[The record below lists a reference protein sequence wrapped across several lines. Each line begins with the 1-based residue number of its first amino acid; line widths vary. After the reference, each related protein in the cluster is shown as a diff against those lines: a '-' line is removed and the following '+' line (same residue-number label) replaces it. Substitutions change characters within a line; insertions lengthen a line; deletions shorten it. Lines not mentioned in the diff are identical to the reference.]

1 MLRKLLI
8 SGVLGVAFLIA
19 APAASE
25 SGATQYRQETVIDFS
40 DVSLEGELQ
49 RPDGAYL
56 LSRKRA
62 EFDSLIRLREHF
74 LNELQTSV
82 DNL

>member
-8 SGVLGVAFLIA
+8 SGAVFGALLVA
-19 APAASE
+19 APAAADNVRVE
-25 SGATQYRQETVIDFS
+25 YRQETVIDFS
-40 DVSLEGELQ
+40 DVALEGELQ
-49 RPDGAYL
+49 RPDGDYVM
-56 LSRKRA
+56 SRQRA
-62 EFDSLIRLREHF
+62 RFDSLIRLREHF